1 MLIDLHNHT
10 GWGSGDSHIDPSD
23 LIEQARR
30 WGLDG
35 IAVTDH
41 DQLWD
46 PEKVEMLR
54 RRHQFP
60 FLGGVEVDTEGGHVL
75 VFGLRGPQRWSRL
88 PTVEQ
93 LRTAVEQAGGV
104 MVLAHPFQDLFAA
117 VLVEKDSEE
126 GWERLIERH
135 GWRLMDAVEV
145 YNGRMGPQQREL
157 AAELARRLALPTTG
171 GSDTHRL
178 MEVARC
184 FTVFDDEIKD
194 EQELVTAIKKGRC
207 HGGDW
212 PSEGLFDERG
222 RELAAGGRNVN
233 AVPSEE

>member
-41 DQLWD
+41 DQVWD

-54 RRHQFP
+54 RRHRFP
-60 FLGGVEVDTEGGHVL
+60 VLGGVEVDTDGGHVL
-75 VFGLRGPQRWSRL
+75 VFGLPGPQRWSRL

-93 LRTAVEQAGGV
+93 LRAAVDEAGGV
-104 MVLAHPFQDLFAA
+104 MVLAHPFQDLLAA
-117 VLVEKDSEE
+117 VLLDQKSDV
-126 GWERLIERH
+126 GLERLIERYRW
-135 GWRLMDAVEV
+135 GLVDAIEV

-157 AAELARRLALPTTG
+157 AAELARRLNLPTTG

-178 MEVARC
+178 MEVARS
-184 FTVFDDEIKD
+184 FTVFDDEIRD
-194 EQELVTAIKKGRC
+194 EHELVAAIKAGRC

-212 PSEGLFDERG
+212 SAEGLFDKRG
-222 RELAAGGRNVN
+222 WELTAAGRNLNV
-233 AVPSEE
+233 VSSEE